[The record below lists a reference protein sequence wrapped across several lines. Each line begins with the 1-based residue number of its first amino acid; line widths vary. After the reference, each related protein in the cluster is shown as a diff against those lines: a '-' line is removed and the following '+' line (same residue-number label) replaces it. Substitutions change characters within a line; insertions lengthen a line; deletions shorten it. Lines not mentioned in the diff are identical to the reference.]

1 MKLIPLFVVLA
12 IFSIG
17 IRATEVW
24 MESHNI
30 NSQALA
36 DTPQEDASDDLDGQ
50 QLSQAETEEGAA
62 EDLALDTPE
71 ATEIPDFL
79 QGLTL
84 FEGDAEFD
92 PEFARSELEILQNLA
107 ERRQNLIQRE
117 KAVEQKEAIL
127 KATEDQIE
135 QKIAEL
141 TSIRDELQAL
151 LSEQSEEEQA
161 RIRSL
166 VKIYE
171 GMKPKDA
178 ARILNNLET
187 DILLSVMQQM
197 SERRSSPIIAEM
209 DPERAREI
217 TTLLAQQVQLPE
229 DMDAPDQ
236 NFLQ

>member
-36 DTPQEDASDDLDGQ
+36 DTQQEDASDDLDGQ
-50 QLSQAETEEGAA
+50 QLAQAEIEEGAA

>member
-1 MKLIPLFVVLA
+1 
-12 IFSIG
+12 
-17 IRATEVW
+17 

-36 DTPQEDASDDLDGQ
+36 ETPKDEEPSEHHDDDMAGGGDEHE
-50 QLSQAETEEGAA
+50 SEAD
-62 EDLALDTPE
+62 DLALETPE
-71 ATEIPDFL
+71 TSEIPDFL

-84 FEGDAEFD
+84 FDGDEEFD

-107 ERRQNLIQRE
+107 ERRQDLVKRE
-117 KAVEQKEAIL
+117 KALEQKEAIL

-151 LSEQSEEEQA
+151 LSKQSDEEQA

-229 DMDAPDQ
+229 DMDAPDE

>member
-50 QLSQAETEEGAA
+50 QLAQAETEEGAA
-62 EDLALDTPE
+62 ENLALDTPE